1 MTNVASW
8 RGKLA
13 AFAGMGLLASLGIL
27 GCQKDSMP
35 GPQPDADSDAK
46 SSKPDGATQSD
57 PFHSLRQSF
66 AEAVRADQYADWE
79 PVEKTMA
86 GKPIGP
92 LFETVKKGWDAVE
105 LITSDNKKLTYLATL
120 ETDHG
125 TVEITLRP
133 DLAPNHVRNF
143 VSLIKA
149 GYYDGL
155 VFERT
160 VTELGPEGVVELIE
174 GGSPDGGVNPS
185 TDGVGYWL
193 KPEISPDAK
202 HDEGA
207 VGAPHGIEED
217 TAACRFYIMISKAPV
232 LDGHWTVFG
241 KVTKGMV
248 VARTIFHQPVK
259 EDLENPSAN
268 RPVKPVV
275 IRKATVNRQEVEGRA
290 N

>member
-1 MTNVASW
+1 MIDVASW

-13 AFAGMGLLASLGIL
+13 AFAGLGLLAGLGIL
-27 GCQKDSMP
+27 GCQKDSVP
-35 GPQPDADSDAK
+35 GPQPDADADAQ
-46 SSKPDGATQSD
+46 SSKTDGAAASD
-57 PFHSLRQSF
+57 PAHKLRQSF
-66 AEAVRADQYADWE
+66 AEAVRADQYTDWE

-92 LFETVKKGWDAVE
+92 LFEKVKKGWDAVE
-105 LITSDNKKLTYLATL
+105 LITSEKKKLTYVATL
-120 ETDHG
+120 ETDRG
-125 TVEITLRP
+125 AVEITLRP

-143 VSLIKA
+143 VALIQA

-155 VFERT
+155 VFERA
-160 VTELGPEGVVELIE
+160 VTELGPDGVVELIE

-185 TDGVGYWL
+185 TDGIGYWL

-202 HDEGA
+202 HEEGA

-217 TAACRFYIMISKAPV
+217 TAACRFYIMIGKAPV
-232 LDGHWTVFG
+232 LDGHWTIFG
-241 KVTKGMV
+241 KVTKGME

-268 RPVKPVV
+268 RPLKPVV
-275 IRKATVNRQEVEGRA
+275 IRKVTVKKQEVEA
-290 N
+290 ATN

>member
-1 MTNVASW
+1 MTHVASW

-13 AFAGMGLLASLGIL
+13 AFAGWATLGLLAGLGVL
-27 GCQKDSMP
+27 GCQKDSVP
-35 GPQPDADSDAK
+35 GPQPDADTNTQ
-46 SSKPDGATQSD
+46 SSKPDGAPESD
-57 PFHSLRQSF
+57 PAHKFRQSF
-66 AEAVRADQYADWE
+66 TQAVRADQYSDWE

-92 LFETVKKGWDAVE
+92 LYEKVKKEWDAVE
-105 LITSDNKKLTYLATL
+105 LITSDKKKLTYVAAL
-120 ETDHG
+120 ETDRG
-125 TVEITLRP
+125 SIEITLRP
-133 DLAPNHVRNF
+133 DLAPNHVRSF
-143 VSLIKA
+143 VALIQA

-160 VTELGPEGVVELIE
+160 VTELGPDGVVELIE

-185 TDGVGYWL
+185 TDGIGYWL

-202 HDEGA
+202 HEEGA

-241 KVTKGMV
+241 KVTKGME

-268 RPVKPVV
+268 RPLKPVV
-275 IRKATVNRQEVEGRA
+275 IRKVTVKRQEVE
-290 N
+290 